1 MLGSLLTSTA
11 SGSAAAAAAVTD
23 DAASVDNQ
31 SQDAICLRT
40 RSKHPLAAQVN
51 NMVVWCCSAS
61 VSGSKTVFKH
71 RNSAALTGIRH
82 LCTLRK

>member
-1 MLGSLLTSTA
+1 MLGSMLTSTA

-40 RSKHPLAAQVN
+40 RSKHPLAAQVYLS
-51 NMVVWCCSAS
+51 VV
-61 VSGSKTVFKH
+61 
-71 RNSAALTGIRH
+71 SAAAGTAGISQTSP
-82 LCTLRK
+82 L